1 MKFQRI
7 PKILLATAKIPQ
19 VELPKIPPSFT
30 PQYPVKGGIEEVK
43 DTIQTLLKEGIIEPT
58 QSFNYNS
65 PIWPVKKPN
74 GKWRFTVDYRNINN
88 LSEQTSGQSPDVE
101 DIFL

>member
-1 MKFQRI
+1 MIHKLFPKFLNYKRI
-7 PKILLATAKIPQ
+7 PKILLATVKIPQ

-74 GKWRFTVDYRNINN
+74 
-88 LSEQTSGQSPDVE
+88 S
-101 DIFL
+101 